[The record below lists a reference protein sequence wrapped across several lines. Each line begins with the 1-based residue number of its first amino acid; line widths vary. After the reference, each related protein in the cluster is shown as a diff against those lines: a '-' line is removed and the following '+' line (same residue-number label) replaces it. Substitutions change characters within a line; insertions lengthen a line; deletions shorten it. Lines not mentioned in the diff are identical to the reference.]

1 MAFKKILLSSK
12 LVGKSTEVLTI
23 ATIISIISVAKAT
36 RLVSKTTRSLYR
48 QIQPTEKSHNKP
60 PHTTLI
66 PRQEPVDVTLDSHAF
81 TPTVIP
87 GGKEDPSNNPTHN
100 SSNNE
105 LFLQQ
110 QIVRLQK
117 ELTELKEKS
126 EERENRLLTLIEN
139 KLFGRSFVL
148 KKFLKKLLK

>member
-1 MAFKKILLSSK
+1 MAFEKILLSSK

-23 ATIISIISVAKAT
+23 ATIISIISIAKAT

-48 QIQPTEKSHNKP
+48 HIQPTDKSRHNTP
-60 PHTTLI
+60 QTTFI
-66 PRQEPVDVTLDSHAF
+66 PRQEPVDVTLDSYAF
-81 TPTVIP
+81 TPTVIS
-87 GGKEDPSNNPTHN
+87 GGKEEPNNNPTPN
-100 SSNNE
+100 ASNNE

-117 ELTELKEKS
+117 ELAELREES

-139 KLFGRSFVL
+139 KFFGRSFVL